1 MHDARCRHALPG
13 LCTQKR
19 RIIHGAIGSSPPLT
33 PSKETLE
40 SAAVLFS
47 RVIRTL
53 PLLVALVFSCRYA
66 VDHRPVPP
74 TGADV
79 EISGQ
84 ITASVIP
91 EASGMA
97 PSLIRENTLWI
108 INDSG
113 NPPLLHAVD
122 FQGRLIGST
131 RVAGVANRDWEDL
144 AAFRLDGVSYLLIAD
159 VGDNAGRQ
167 DAYYIYILEEPAIDG
182 SNGQNRVARPRGTIR
197 FQYPDGP
204 LDCEAVAVA
213 PELNRIF
220 LMSKRSQP
228 PVLYYLELVPAEQRP
243 VVIAERIT
251 DVRTLPA
258 PNFEELTTNLK
269 SAVLGS
275 QPTAM
280 DFAPNN
286 RHALVLTYREAYLFT
301 RLPWESWK
309 SAFSKPPQALGI
321 PPLSQAE
328 AACFSA
334 DGRSVFVTSE
344 KTPAPLVR
352 IGLWNSQSGF

>member
-1 MHDARCRHALPG
+1 MFLSRFIR
-13 LCTQKR
+13 
-19 RIIHGAIGSSPPLT
+19 
-33 PSKETLE
+33 
-40 SAAVLFS
+40 VLLLLWVL
-47 RVIRTL
+47 VI
-53 PLLVALVFSCRYA
+53 SCRYP
-66 VDHRPVPP
+66 VDQRPVPA
-74 TGADV
+74 TGANV
-79 EISGQ
+79 EVTGQ

-97 PSLIRENTLWI
+97 PSLIRENTLWL

-113 NPPLLHAVD
+113 NPPSLHAVD
-122 FQGRLIGST
+122 FQGRLIGSI
-131 RVAGVANRDWEDL
+131 RVAGIVNRDWEDL
-144 AAFRLDGVSYLLIAD
+144 AAFHLNGVSYLLIAD

-167 DAYYIYILEEPAIDG
+167 NACYIYIVEEPTMDA
-182 SNGQNRVARPRGTIR
+182 STGQSSVVRPQGTIR

-204 LDCEAVAVA
+204 RDCEAVAVA
-213 PELNRIF
+213 PKLNRIF

-228 PVLYYLELVPAEQRP
+228 PVLYSLELVPAEQRS

-258 PNFEELTTNLK
+258 PNIEDLTADPK

-286 RHALVLTYREAYLFT
+286 RQALVLTYREAYLFT
-301 RLPWESWK
+301 RLPWETWK
-309 SAFSKPPQALGI
+309 NAFSKPPQALGI
-321 PPLSQAE
+321 PSLSQAE
-328 AACFSA
+328 AACFSS

-352 IGLWNSQSGF
+352 IDLWNSQPGL